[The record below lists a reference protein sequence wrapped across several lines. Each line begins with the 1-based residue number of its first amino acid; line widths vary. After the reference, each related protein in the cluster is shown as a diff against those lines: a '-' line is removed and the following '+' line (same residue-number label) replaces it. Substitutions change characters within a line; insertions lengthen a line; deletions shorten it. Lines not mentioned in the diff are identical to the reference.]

1 MSKYAF
7 FIWSSYAL
15 TLAVF
20 LWNALAPMLQRSKLR
35 RRLPDGTAD
44 PDEDA

>member
-20 LWNALAPMLQRSKLR
+20 LWNVVAPMLQRSKLR
-35 RRLPDGTAD
+35 QHLSEGTAE
-44 PDEDA
+44 PDDEV